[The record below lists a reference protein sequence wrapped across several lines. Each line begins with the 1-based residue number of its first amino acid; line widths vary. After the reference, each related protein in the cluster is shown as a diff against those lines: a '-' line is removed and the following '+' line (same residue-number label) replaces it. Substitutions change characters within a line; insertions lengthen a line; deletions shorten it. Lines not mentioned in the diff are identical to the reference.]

1 MNTLKN
7 LTKYVFLF
15 AIVGILSFAVGCS
28 NDPIL
33 PINVTG
39 ITITGASDA
48 ITVSNGETLQMSAAV
63 LPLDA
68 TDASVTWSVAPGTGT
83 ATISTT
89 GLLTATAVGTVIVK
103 ATANDDSAYE
113 GVLTITVTAPNV
125 AINTA
130 AITGVTVPERSVT
143 PDLTVAETAQYTA
156 TITWAPSDSPYAS
169 STVYTAT
176 ITLAPKAGYTTTGI
190 TANFFSVSGATAT
203 NPANSGVVTAVFP
216 ATEAAPP
223 TVVTTTTIV
232 GVTAPATGATP
243 DLAVTAIDQ
252 YTGSIAWA
260 PDVSPYAALTSYTA
274 IITLT
279 AETGYTFAGVAANS
293 FIVPDAT
300 TTNLANSGVVTAVF
314 PATGAAPDSAVSI
327 TAIPGVTAPVRNVA
341 PVSVITET
349 AQYTG
354 VVTWSPD
361 ESPFASSQ
369 VYTATITL
377 TAKTGFTL
385 NGVAANSFTVAGATA
400 THLEDSGIVSA
411 VFPATAAAP
420 DVAISI
426 LAIPGVTAPV
436 RNVTPDLAIT
446 ETDEYTGTVTW
457 DPEDSPYA
465 AATVYTATITL
476 VAKSGYTLTGVAAD
490 SFTVA
495 GATITNAINSGV
507 VTAVFPAT
515 EAVIV
520 SIVAIPGVTVPMRA
534 GVPDLLVTETDQYTG
549 SVAWAPSNNPYA
561 ASTVYTATITLLAKP
576 GYTLTGVAANAF
588 TVSGADTA
596 TNLVDSGVVT
606 AVFPATSVA
615 PLAPVELGAADDF
628 AILAKTLI
636 ATTGVTHVTGHM
648 GISPAATTYIT
659 GFALVDATGYATSAL
674 VTGRVYSAVMADPTP
689 ANLTTAVANMITAYN
704 DAAARPTPD
713 ELNLNDGAI
722 GGLTLAPGL
731 YKWGSDV
738 VIGTDLTLTG
748 DENDIWIF
756 QISGNLNMAVDTEVV
771 LSGGA
776 NPENIFWQLSGIATM
791 EPGSHME
798 GVILSQTDI
807 ILQTGSSI
815 DGKLLA
821 QTQVI
826 LGAATVVDPSPAPNL
841 AEPSI

>member
-1 MNTLKN
+1 M
-7 LTKYVFLF
+7 FLF

-28 NDPIL
+28 NDTIL

-39 ITITGASDA
+39 ITITGADDA
-48 ITVSNGETLQMSAAV
+48 ITVSNGETLQMRAAV

-68 TDASVTWSVAPGTGT
+68 TDASVTWSVASGSGT

-89 GLLTATAVGTVIVK
+89 GLLTATTVGTVTVK

-113 GVLTITVTAPNV
+113 GVLTVTVTAPNV
-125 AINTA
+125 VINIAT
-130 AITGVTVPERSVT
+130 ITDVTVPVRSVT
-143 PDLTVAETAQYTA
+143 PDLTVAETDQYTA
-156 TITWAPSDSPYAS
+156 TIAWAPSDSPYAG

-176 ITLAPKAGYTTTGI
+176 ITLAAKSGYTTTGI
-190 TANFFSVSGATAT
+190 AANFFTVSGATAT
-203 NPANSGVVTAVFP
+203 NPAGSGVVTAVFP

-223 TVVTTTTIV
+223 VVVTTATIA
-232 GVTAPATGATP
+232 GVTVPATGVTP

-252 YTGSIAWA
+252 YTGTIAWA
-260 PDVSPYAALTSYTA
+260 PDVSPYAASTQYTA

-279 AETGYTFAGVAANS
+279 AGTGYTFTGVAADS
-293 FIVPDAT
+293 FIVPGAT
-300 TTNLANSGVVTAVF
+300 TTNLVDSGVVTAVF
-314 PATGAAPDSAVSI
+314 PVTGATPDSAVSI
-327 TAIPGVTAPVRNVA
+327 AAIPGVTEPVRNVT
-341 PVSVITET
+341 PVSSITET

-354 VVTWSPD
+354 TVTWSPND
-361 ESPFASSQ
+361 SPFAAATQ
-369 VYTATITL
+369 YTATITL

-385 NGVAANSFTVAGATA
+385 NGVTANSFTVAGAEA
-400 THLEDSGIVSA
+400 THLADSGVVTA
-411 VFPATAAAP
+411 VFPATEAAP

-446 ETDEYTGTVTW
+446 ETDQYTGTVAW
-457 DPEDSPYA
+457 LPAHSPYA

-476 VAKSGYTLTGVAAD
+476 TAKSGYTLNGVAAN
-490 SFTVA
+490 SFTVD
-495 GATITNAINSGV
+495 GATITNAVNSGV

-561 ASTVYTATITLLAKP
+561 ASTAYTATITLTAKS

-588 TVSGADTA
+588 TVSGADTV
-596 TNLVDSGVVT
+596 TNPVDSGVVT
-606 AVFPATSVA
+606 AVFPATSAA
-615 PLAPVELGAADDF
+615 PLARVELGAAADYV
-628 AILAKTLI
+628 ILAETLI
-636 ATTGVTHVTGHM
+636 STTGETAITGDL
-648 GISPAATTYIT
+648 GISPAASTFIT
-659 GFALVDATGYATSAL
+659 GFALVDATGYATSSL

-704 DAAARPTPD
+704 DAAARATPD

-722 GGLTLAPGL
+722 GGLILAPGL
-731 YKWGSDV
+731 YKWGTGV
-738 VIGTDLTLTG
+738 VIGSELTLTG

-756 QISGNLNMAVDTEVV
+756 QISGNLNIAADTSVM
-771 LSGGA
+771 LSGGV
-776 NPENIFWQLSGIATM
+776 NPENIFWQLSGIATLG
-791 EPGSHME
+791 ERSHME

-807 ILQTGSSI
+807 VLQTGSSV
-815 DGKLLA
+815 DGRLLA
-821 QTQVI
+821 QTQVT
-826 LGAATVVDPSPAPNL
+826 LDAATVVDPSPVSYL
-841 AEPSI
+841 

>member
-28 NDPIL
+28 NDTTL

-39 ITITGASDA
+39 ITITGAADA

-68 TDASVTWSVAPGTGT
+68 TDASVTWSVASGSGT

-89 GLLTATAVGTVIVK
+89 GLLTATAVGTVSVK

-113 GVLTITVTAPNV
+113 GILTITVTAPNV
-125 AINTA
+125 AINIA
-130 AITGVTVPERSVT
+130 AITGVTAPVRSVT
-143 PDLTVAETAQYTA
+143 PDLTVAETDQYTA
-156 TITWAPSDSPYAS
+156 TITWAPSDSPYAG

-190 TANFFSVSGATAT
+190 AANSFNVSGATAT
-203 NPANSGVVTAVFP
+203 NPANSGVVTAVFT

-232 GVTAPATGATP
+232 GVTVPATGATP

-252 YTGSIAWA
+252 YTGSIAWS
-260 PDVSPYAALTSYTA
+260 PDVSPYAALTPYTA

-300 TTNLANSGVVTAVF
+300 TTNLANSGIVTAVF

-327 TAIPGVTAPVRNVA
+327 AAIPGVTAPVRNVT
-341 PVSVITET
+341 PVSAITDT

-361 ESPFASSQ
+361 NSPFAGSQ

-385 NGVAANSFTVAGATA
+385 NGVAANSFTVAGAEA
-400 THLEDSGIVSA
+400 THLADSGVITA

-446 ETDEYTGTVTW
+446 ETDQYTGTVAW
-457 DPEDSPYA
+457 LPADSPYA

-476 VAKSGYTLTGVAAD
+476 TAKSGYTLTGVAAN
-490 SFTVA
+490 SFTVE
-495 GATITNAINSGV
+495 GATITNAVNSGV
-507 VTAVFPAT
+507 VTAVFPVT
-515 EAVIV
+515 KAVIV
-520 SIVAIPGVTVPMRA
+520 SILAIPGVTVPMRA

-561 ASTVYTATITLLAKP
+561 ASTVYTATITLLAKS
-576 GYTLTGVAANAF
+576 GYTFTGVAADAF

-596 TNLVDSGVVT
+596 TNLVNSGVVT
-606 AVFPATSVA
+606 AVFPATSAA
-615 PLAPVELGAADDF
+615 PLARVELGTAADYV
-628 AILAKTLI
+628 ILAETLI
-636 ATTGVTHVTGHM
+636 STTGVTHVTGDL
-648 GISPAATTYIT
+648 GISPYATTFIT
-659 GFALVDATGYATSAL
+659 GFALVDATGYATSSL
-674 VTGRVYSAVMADPTP
+674 VTGRVYAADMADPTP

-713 ELNLNDGAI
+713 ELNLGTGAI
-722 GGLTLAPGL
+722 GGLILAPGL
-731 YKWGSDV
+731 YKWDGTV
-738 VIGTDLTLTG
+738 GIGADLTLNG
-748 DENDIWIF
+748 DANDIWIF
-756 QISGNLNMAVDTEVV
+756 QISGDLNMASDFEV
-771 LSGGA
+771 LLTGGA
-776 NPENIFWQLSGIATM
+776 KPENIFWQVAGIATL
-791 EPGSHME
+791 GTGAHME
-798 GVILSQTDI
+798 GIILSMTQI
-807 ILQTGSSI
+807 ILETGSSI
-815 DGKLLA
+815 NGRLLA
-821 QTQVI
+821 QTQVT
-826 LGAATVVDPSPAPNL
+826 LDAATVL
-841 AEPSI
+841 EPTIL